1 MVFFDKDPLLNTGN
15 VHGAVSAMSPPSKAR
30 LSVEETLSVQETP
43 TIRWLTASTK
53 ECQTQTHAELATKE
67 VEENTLKKD
76 SFQDNEVV
84 GDDTDQDDAPFEFDD
99 CIDDDN
105 DWVESIPTWTRIN
118 ANNMN
123 LVEYLEAVWTLT
135 SILLMKLAKKIWF
148 H

>member
-43 TIRWLTASTK
+43 TIRRLTASTK

-105 DWVESIPTWTRIN
+105 DWVESIPT
-118 ANNMN
+118 
-123 LVEYLEAVWTLT
+123 
-135 SILLMKLAKKIWF
+135 
-148 H
+148 